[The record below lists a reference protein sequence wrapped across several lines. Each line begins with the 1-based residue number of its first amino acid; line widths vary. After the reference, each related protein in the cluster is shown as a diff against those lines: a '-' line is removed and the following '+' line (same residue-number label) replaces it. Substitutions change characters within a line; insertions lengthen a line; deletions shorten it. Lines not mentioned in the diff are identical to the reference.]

1 MTGFQ
6 SQCSSNI
13 SRAMLVMIKCGSR
26 AVSTGVL
33 MYAAGS
39 FKVGGWKQLSA
50 RSAAALISAANP

>member
-39 FKVGGWKQLSA
+39 FKVGG
-50 RSAAALISAANP
+50 